1 MFKHI
6 MVPVDGSQ
14 LSMGA
19 ASEGLALAKSIG
31 ARVTAYF
38 GLVTPAT
45 IMAAEFGAVDA
56 ATIDQY
62 EKQMKADAQRCFKAL
77 TKRAAQLGVELETIS
92 QSIYDPAGGIMDAAR
107 KQRCDLIV
115 IGSHGR
121 SALKRMFLG
130 SVAVRLL
137 SQSTLPVLVHKDT
150 RATRSAGKALLES
163 AK

>member
-6 MVPVDGSQ
+6 MVPIDGSQ

-19 ASEGLALAKSIG
+19 ASEGLDLAKSVG
-31 ARVTAYF
+31 AKVTAYF

-45 IMAAEFGAVDA
+45 IMATEFGAVDA
-56 ATIDQY
+56 ASIDLY

-77 TKRAAQLGVELETIS
+77 AKRAAKLGVELETVS
-92 QSIYDPAGGIMDAAR
+92 QTVYDPAGGIMDTAR
-107 KQRCDLIV
+107 KERCDLIV

-121 SALKRMFLG
+121 SVLKRMFLG

-137 SQSTLPVLVHKDT
+137 SQSKLPVLVQKDT